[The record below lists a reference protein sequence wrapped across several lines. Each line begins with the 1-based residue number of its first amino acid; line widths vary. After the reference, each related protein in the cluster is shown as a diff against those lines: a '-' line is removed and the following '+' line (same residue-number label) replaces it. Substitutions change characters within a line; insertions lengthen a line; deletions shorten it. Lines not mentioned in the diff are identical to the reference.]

1 MAEPVAP
8 LNACAFAAAMTALGP
23 FEARPAL
30 AVAVSGGADSTALC
44 LLAKDWADARGG
56 SVLALIVDHGLRPG
70 SGEEARR
77 TAARLFALG
86 ITSEIL
92 AWAGEKPT
100 SAIQAKA
107 RQARHRLL
115 ADRCRERGLL
125 HLLVGHHR
133 DDQVETL
140 LLRAASGSGGAGL
153 AGMSPLVE
161 TGAVR
166 VLRPLLA
173 VPKQRLTAWLAER
186 GVDWTEDPSNAD
198 PAFARA
204 RLRAA
209 RVGTDAA
216 RVALA
221 EAAPRHRERR
231 ARQEEAVAALLARH
245 CRLDPLGFAVLDGA
259 LLAAADAD
267 ADAVEVA
274 LGRVAAAVGGTP
286 YPPADAKLAGLRCH
300 LGGSSPASLGRCCWR
315 WLPRGEGGGS
325 GRGRILVFREIRGLP
340 GPAAVR
346 PGETAVPWDG
356 RFLVGVGAGFAPF
369 AGDLLLAALG
379 ARGWREARRL
389 WPGLHRRDAPYPC
402 ALSLPALRDDLGLI
416 AVPGLGL
423 FREPVHAKVAVRFRP
438 LRSLS
443 GSGYYL
449 A

>member
-8 LNACAFAAAMTALGP
+8 LNACAFAAAMAALGP

-44 LLAKDWADARGG
+44 LLAKAWAEARAG

-77 TAARLFALG
+77 TAARLSALG

-92 AWAGEKPT
+92 VWTGEKPT

-166 VLRPLLA
+166 VLRPLLG

-186 GVDWTEDPSNAD
+186 GVDWIEDPSNAD

-209 RVGTDAA
+209 RVGTDVA

-231 ARQEEAVAALLARH
+231 ARQEEAVAAVLARH

-267 ADAVEVA
+267 AVEAA

-286 YPPADAKLAGLRCH
+286 YPPAEAKLARLRWR
-300 LGGSSPASLGRCCWR
+300 LGGSGTASLGRCCWR
-315 WLPRGEGGGS
+315 WLPRGHGGGCE
-325 GRGRILVFREIRGLP
+325 RGRILVFREIRSLP
-340 GPAAVR
+340 GPVAVR
-346 PGETAVPWDG
+346 PSETAVPWDG
-356 RFLVGVGAGFAPF
+356 RFLVGVGVGFGPF
-369 AGDLLLAALG
+369 AGDLFLAALG
-379 ARGWREARRL
+379 AGGWREARRL
-389 WPGLHRRDAPYPC
+389 WPGLHRPGVPYPC

-423 FREPVHAKVAVRFRP
+423 FREPVHAKVGMRFRP